1 MDKFLFLT
9 SKKKLL
15 VSCLEN
21 SNVFLNFFF
30 SFSSSSIEK
39 SLLQDGK
46 LYSIKLLL
54 IFLYSRKQFQF
65 LHLRLCIPVKLSA
78 RLDSDVD
85 INLMQSMNF
94 ILYDINL
101 LVLLPSLSI
110 FFIFIFY
117 FILQI
122 LFYWDRKG
130 LTLLTIFCNT
140 VKLTIE
146 FMCQS
151 FDDQTKIILRSFVK
165 NYRDFIGHVEF

>member
-30 SFSSSSIEK
+30 SFSSGSIEK
-39 SLLQDGK
+39 SLLQDEQ
-46 LYSIKLLL
+46 LCSIKLLL
-54 IFLYSRKQFQF
+54 IFLYSRKQLQF

-101 LVLLPSLSI
+101 LVLLPSLLI
-110 FFIFIFY
+110 FTNSF
-117 FILQI
+117 
-122 LFYWDRKG
+122 
-130 LTLLTIFCNT
+130 LL
-140 VKLTIE
+140 
-146 FMCQS
+146 
-151 FDDQTKIILRSFVK
+151 
-165 NYRDFIGHVEF
+165 G